1 MDGLLNLYKPAGMTS
16 REAVDAVRRALNV
29 RRAGHTGTLD
39 PGAEGVLLVCLGKA
53 TRLNEFLQ
61 WLPKTY
67 RATLVLGVQTDT
79 QDMEGKEIAS
89 TDASSVT
96 RQALEVVLPRF
107 TGEIEQV
114 PPMHS
119 AVHYEGRRL
128 YDLAREGKVVP
139 RPARR
144 VKIHRLRLLDFRP
157 DKHPEAEIEVECSS
171 GTYIRT
177 LCADIGD
184 ALGTGAYMKSL
195 IRTAIGAF
203 RVGNAT
209 SLQQLR
215 QTDTPEDYLISMAD
229 AVANI
234 LPVWTA
240 PPQVLRLFRLGRF
253 VKPRPFPP
261 VPLPEHQPPYIAVLD
276 AKGDL
281 FAIATIR
288 RDEVWPY
295 KVFGERVLYH
305 PHRLEEDMG

>member
-1 MDGLLNLYKPAGMTS
+1 MDGLLNLYKPAGITS

-29 RRAGHTGTLD
+29 RRAGHMGTLD
-39 PGAEGVLLVCLGKA
+39 PGAEGVLLICLGKA

-67 RATLVLGVQTDT
+67 RARLVLGVQTET
-79 QDMEGKEIAS
+79 QDMEGKVIA
-89 TDASSVT
+89 TADASAVT
-96 RQALEVVLPRF
+96 REMVEAVLPRF
-107 TGEIEQV
+107 TGEIEQI

-119 AVHYEGRRL
+119 AVRYEGKRL

-139 RPARR
+139 RQARK
-144 VKIHRLRLLDFRP
+144 VQVHQLQLLDFLYGE
-157 DKHPEAEIEVECSS
+157 HPEAEIEVECSS

-184 ALGTGAYMKSL
+184 ALGTGGYMKSL
-195 IRTAIGAF
+195 VRTAIGAF
-203 RVGNAT
+203 RAENAMPLEQ
-209 SLQQLR
+209 LQS
-215 QTDTPEDYLISMAD
+215 DTPANYLTPMAE

-234 LPVWTA
+234 LPVWTP

-253 VKPRPFPP
+253 VRPRPFPP
-261 VPLPEHQPPYIAVLD
+261 VPLPENKPPYIAVLD
-276 AKGDL
+276 AQGEL
-281 FAIATIR
+281 FAIATVR

-305 PHRLEEDMG
+305 PRSIEEDWGE